1 MEYRIDLVV
10 LSEQKQNCR
19 FGMTLHN
26 LSDQDLPNWS
36 LTFAFTRFIQ
46 PGSISHGTLTQI
58 GSFCQL
64 KPDSLVLPANHHFY
78 CEFTVLT
85 NPFRFYSDGLN
96 EAFVE
101 YHHEGE
107 QVRSNVDV
115 PPIVLASPYRER
127 ETIAPTLASAY
138 SLLPKANALHVDAG
152 HFSLTPSS
160 AITCQSALAD
170 SAVTWLM
177 DEMARL
183 HQFKL
188 ATSEVGEIVYR
199 SNPTLDEGAYQLK
212 ISQEQV
218 RVEAGSSSGFV
229 HATASLLQLLDYNSL
244 TQEAQLACCS
254 ISDSPRFRY
263 RGMMLDCSRHFHSVE
278 QVKRLINL
286 LAHYK
291 FNTFHWHLTDD
302 EGWRV
307 EIKAFPALTEVGAW
321 RGVDEAIEPQ
331 YTHISQRYG
340 GFYSQEE
347 IKEVVAYASQRS
359 IMVIPEIDVPG
370 HCRAA
375 IKSLPEMLVEAEDDT
390 VYRSIQNYSDNVLN
404 PGLSTTYQFLDGV
417 LEEIAQL
424 FPAPY
429 VHIGADEVP
438 HGVWSNSPSCQA
450 LMKQH
455 GYQDYKE
462 LQGHL
467 LRHAEQK
474 LRSLGKRMLGW
485 EEAQHG
491 DKVSKDT
498 VIYSWLSEEAAVNC
512 ARQGF
517 DVVLQPAQTT
527 YLDMTQ
533 DYAPEEPGV
542 DWANPLPLEKAYNYE
557 PLANIPAD
565 DPIHKRIWGI
575 QTALW
580 CEIINNPERMDYM
593 VFPRII
599 ALAEACWTQ
608 KEHRDWNDFLSRL
621 KGHLPLLDKQGIK
634 YRQPWK

>member
-64 KPDSLVLPANHHFY
+64 TPDSLVLPANHHFY

-107 QVRSNVDV
+107 QVRSNIDV
-115 PPIVLASPYRER
+115 TPIVLASPYRER

-177 DEMARL
+177 DEVARL

-188 ATSEVGEIVYR
+188 ATSEAGEIVYR

-218 RVEAGSSSGFV
+218 RIEAGSSSGFV
-229 HATASLLQLLDYNSL
+229 HATASLLQLLDYNSI

-307 EIKAFPALTEVGAW
+307 EIKAFPALTEIGAW

-347 IKEVVAYASQRS
+347 IKEVVAYAAQRS

-375 IKSLPEMLVEAEDDT
+375 IKSLPEMLVEVEDDT

-498 VIYSWLSEEAAVNC
+498 VIYSWLSEDAAVNC

>member
-115 PPIVLASPYRER
+115 TPIVLASPYRER

-188 ATSEVGEIVYR
+188 ATSEAGEIVYR

-254 ISDSPRFRY
+254 IYDSPRFRY

-340 GFYSQEE
+340 GVYSQEE
-347 IKEVVAYASQRS
+347 IKEVVAYAAQRS

-375 IKSLPEMLVEAEDDT
+375 IKSLPEMLVEVEDDT

>member
-115 PPIVLASPYRER
+115 TPIVLASPYRER

-188 ATSEVGEIVYR
+188 ATSEVGEIIYR
-199 SNPTLDEGAYQLK
+199 SNPTLDEGSYQLK

-307 EIKAFPALTEVGAW
+307 EIKAFPALTEIGAW

-347 IKEVVAYASQRS
+347 IKEVVAYAAQRS

-375 IKSLPEMLVEAEDDT
+375 IKSLPEMLVEVEDDT

-417 LEEIAQL
+417 LEEISQL

>member
-115 PPIVLASPYRER
+115 TPIVLASPYRER

-188 ATSEVGEIVYR
+188 ATSEAGEIIYR

-347 IKEVVAYASQRS
+347 IKEVVAYAAQRS

>member
-64 KPDSLVLPANHHFY
+64 TPDSLVLPANHHFY

-115 PPIVLASPYRER
+115 TPIVLASPYRER

-177 DEMARL
+177 DEVARL

-188 ATSEVGEIVYR
+188 ATSEAGEIVYR

-347 IKEVVAYASQRS
+347 IKEVVAYAAQRS

-375 IKSLPEMLVEAEDDT
+375 IKSLPEMLVEVEDDT

>member
-107 QVRSNVDV
+107 RVRSNVDV
-115 PPIVLASPYRER
+115 TPIVLASPYRER

-188 ATSEVGEIVYR
+188 ATSEVGEIIYR

-218 RVEAGSSSGFV
+218 HVEAGSSSGFV

-307 EIKAFPALTEVGAW
+307 EIKAFPALTEIGAW

-347 IKEVVAYASQRS
+347 IKEVVAYAAQRS

-375 IKSLPEMLVEAEDDT
+375 IKSLPEMLVEVEDDT

>member
-115 PPIVLASPYRER
+115 TPIVLASPYRER

-138 SLLPKANALHVDAG
+138 SLLPKANALHVDSG

-188 ATSEVGEIVYR
+188 ATSEAGEIVYR

-307 EIKAFPALTEVGAW
+307 EIKAFPALTDIGAW

-347 IKEVVAYASQRS
+347 IKEVVAYAAQRS

-498 VIYSWLSEEAAVNC
+498 VIYSWLSEDAAVNC

>member
-115 PPIVLASPYRER
+115 TPIVLASPYRER

-188 ATSEVGEIVYR
+188 ATSEAGEIVYR

-307 EIKAFPALTEVGAW
+307 EIKAFPALTDIGAW

-347 IKEVVAYASQRS
+347 IKEVVAYAAQRS

-498 VIYSWLSEEAAVNC
+498 VIYSWSSEDAAVNC

>member
-64 KPDSLVLPANHHFY
+64 TPDSLVLPANHHFY

-115 PPIVLASPYRER
+115 TPIVLASPYRER

-177 DEMARL
+177 DEVARL

-188 ATSEVGEIVYR
+188 ATSEAGEIVYR

-229 HATASLLQLLDYNSL
+229 HATASLLQLLDYNSI

-307 EIKAFPALTEVGAW
+307 EIKAFPALTEIGAW

-347 IKEVVAYASQRS
+347 IKEVVAYAAQRS

-375 IKSLPEMLVEAEDDT
+375 IKSLPEMLVEVEDDT

-404 PGLSTTYQFLDGV
+404 PGLSTTYQFLDRV

-498 VIYSWLSEEAAVNC
+498 VIYSWLSEDAAVNC

>member
-115 PPIVLASPYRER
+115 TPIVLASPYRER

-188 ATSEVGEIVYR
+188 ATSEVGEIIYR

-307 EIKAFPALTEVGAW
+307 EIKAFPALTEIGAW

-347 IKEVVAYASQRS
+347 IKEVVAYAAQRS

-375 IKSLPEMLVEAEDDT
+375 IKSLPEMLVEVEDDT

>member
-115 PPIVLASPYRER
+115 TPIVLASPYRER

-188 ATSEVGEIVYR
+188 ATSEAGEIVYR

-307 EIKAFPALTEVGAW
+307 EIKAFPALTETGAW

-347 IKEVVAYASQRS
+347 IKEVVAYAAQRS

>member
-115 PPIVLASPYRER
+115 TPIVLASPYRER

-188 ATSEVGEIVYR
+188 ATSEVGEIIYR

-212 ISQEQV
+212 IGQEQV

-307 EIKAFPALTEVGAW
+307 EIKAFPALTDIGAW

-347 IKEVVAYASQRS
+347 IKEVVAYAAQRS

>member
-107 QVRSNVDV
+107 RVRSNIDV
-115 PPIVLASPYRER
+115 TPIVLASPYRER

-188 ATSEVGEIVYR
+188 ATSEVGEIIYR

-347 IKEVVAYASQRS
+347 IKEVVAYAAQRS

>member
-64 KPDSLVLPANHHFY
+64 TPDSLVLPANHHFY

-101 YHHEGE
+101 YHREGE

-115 PPIVLASPYRER
+115 TPIVLASPYRER

-188 ATSEVGEIVYR
+188 ATSEAGEIVYR

-347 IKEVVAYASQRS
+347 IKEVVAYAAQRS

-375 IKSLPEMLVEAEDDT
+375 IKSLPEMLVEVEDDT

>member
-107 QVRSNVDV
+107 QVRSNIDV
-115 PPIVLASPYRER
+115 TPIVLASPYRER

-188 ATSEVGEIVYR
+188 ATSEVGEIIYR

-347 IKEVVAYASQRS
+347 IKEVVAYAAQRS

-608 KEHRDWNDFLSRL
+608 KEHRDWKDFLSRL

>member
-64 KPDSLVLPANHHFY
+64 TPDSLVLPANHHFY

-115 PPIVLASPYRER
+115 TPIVLASPYRER

-177 DEMARL
+177 DEVARL

-188 ATSEVGEIVYR
+188 ATSEAGEIVYR

-229 HATASLLQLLDYNSL
+229 HATASLLQLLDYNSI

-307 EIKAFPALTEVGAW
+307 EIKAFPALTEIGAW

-347 IKEVVAYASQRS
+347 IKEVVAYAAQRS

-375 IKSLPEMLVEAEDDT
+375 IKSLPEMLVEVEDDT

-438 HGVWSNSPSCQA
+438 HGVWSNSLSCQA

-498 VIYSWLSEEAAVNC
+498 VIYSWLSEDAAVNC

>member
-115 PPIVLASPYRER
+115 TPIVLASPYRER

-188 ATSEVGEIVYR
+188 ATSEVGEIIYR

-307 EIKAFPALTEVGAW
+307 EIKAFPALTEIGAW

-347 IKEVVAYASQRS
+347 IKEVVAYAAQRS

-375 IKSLPEMLVEAEDDT
+375 IKSLPEMLVEVEDDT

-417 LEEIAQL
+417 LEEISQL

>member
-115 PPIVLASPYRER
+115 TPIVLASPYRER

-188 ATSEVGEIVYR
+188 ATSEVGEIIYR

-347 IKEVVAYASQRS
+347 IKEVVAYAAQRS

>member
-64 KPDSLVLPANHHFY
+64 TPDSLVLPANHHFY

-115 PPIVLASPYRER
+115 TPIVLASPYRER

-177 DEMARL
+177 DEVARL

-188 ATSEVGEIVYR
+188 ATSEAGEIVYR

-229 HATASLLQLLDYNSL
+229 HATASLLQLLDYNSI

-278 QVKRLINL
+278 KVKRLINL

-307 EIKAFPALTEVGAW
+307 EIKAFPALTEIGAW

-347 IKEVVAYASQRS
+347 IKEVVAYAAQRS

-375 IKSLPEMLVEAEDDT
+375 IKSLPEMLVEVEDDT

-498 VIYSWLSEEAAVNC
+498 VIYSWLSEDAAVNC

>member
-107 QVRSNVDV
+107 RVRSNVDV
-115 PPIVLASPYRER
+115 TPIVLASPYRER

-188 ATSEVGEIVYR
+188 ATSEVGEIIYR

-307 EIKAFPALTEVGAW
+307 EIKAFPALTKVGAW

-347 IKEVVAYASQRS
+347 IKEVVAYAAQRS

>member
-64 KPDSLVLPANHHFY
+64 TPDSLVLPANHHFY

-96 EAFVE
+96 EAFVV

-115 PPIVLASPYRER
+115 TPIVLASPYRER

-188 ATSEVGEIVYR
+188 ATSEVGEIIYR

-212 ISQEQV
+212 IGQEQV

-347 IKEVVAYASQRS
+347 IKEVVAYAAQRS

>member
-64 KPDSLVLPANHHFY
+64 TPDSLVLPANHHFY

-115 PPIVLASPYRER
+115 TPIVLASPYRER

-177 DEMARL
+177 DEVARL
-183 HQFKL
+183 HQFIL
-188 ATSEVGEIVYR
+188 ATSEAGEIVYR

-229 HATASLLQLLDYNSL
+229 HATASLLQLLDYNSI

-307 EIKAFPALTEVGAW
+307 EIKAFPALTEIGAW

-347 IKEVVAYASQRS
+347 IKEVVAYAAQRS

-375 IKSLPEMLVEAEDDT
+375 IKSLPEMLVEVEDDT

-498 VIYSWLSEEAAVNC
+498 VIYSWLSEDAAVNC

>member
-64 KPDSLVLPANHHFY
+64 TPDSLVLPANHHFY

-115 PPIVLASPYRER
+115 TPIVLASPYRER

-177 DEMARL
+177 DEVARL

-188 ATSEVGEIVYR
+188 ATSEAGEIVYR

-229 HATASLLQLLDYNSL
+229 HATASLLQLLDYNSI

-307 EIKAFPALTEVGAW
+307 EIKAFPALTEIGAW

-347 IKEVVAYASQRS
+347 IKEVVAYAAQRS

-375 IKSLPEMLVEAEDDT
+375 IISLPEMLVEVEDDT

-498 VIYSWLSEEAAVNC
+498 VIYSWLSEDAAVNC

>member
-64 KPDSLVLPANHHFY
+64 TPDSLVLPANHHFY

-115 PPIVLASPYRER
+115 TPIVLASPYRER

-188 ATSEVGEIVYR
+188 ATSEVGEIIYR

-347 IKEVVAYASQRS
+347 IKEVVAYAAQRS

-375 IKSLPEMLVEAEDDT
+375 IKSLPEMLVEVEDDT

-498 VIYSWLSEEAAVNC
+498 VIYSWLSEDAAVNC

>member
-64 KPDSLVLPANHHFY
+64 TPDSLVLPANHHFY

-115 PPIVLASPYRER
+115 TPIVLASPYRER

-188 ATSEVGEIVYR
+188 ATSEVGEIIYR

-218 RVEAGSSSGFV
+218 RIEAGSSSGFV
-229 HATASLLQLLDYNSL
+229 HATASLLQLLDYNSI

-347 IKEVVAYASQRS
+347 IKEVVAYAAQRS

-390 VYRSIQNYSDNVLN
+390 AYRSIQNYSDNVLN

>member
-115 PPIVLASPYRER
+115 TPIVLASPYRER

-188 ATSEVGEIVYR
+188 ATSEAGEIVYR

-254 ISDSPRFRY
+254 IYDSPRFRY

-347 IKEVVAYASQRS
+347 IKEVVAYAAQRS

-375 IKSLPEMLVEAEDDT
+375 IKSLPEMLVEVEDDT

>member
-115 PPIVLASPYRER
+115 TPIVLASPYRER

-188 ATSEVGEIVYR
+188 ATSEVGEIIYR

-212 ISQEQV
+212 IGQEQV

-307 EIKAFPALTEVGAW
+307 EIKAFPALTEIGAW

-347 IKEVVAYASQRS
+347 IKEVVAYAAQRS

-375 IKSLPEMLVEAEDDT
+375 IKSLPEMLVEVEDDT

-498 VIYSWLSEEAAVNC
+498 VIYSWLSEDAAVNC

>member
-64 KPDSLVLPANHHFY
+64 TPDSLVLPANHHFY

-115 PPIVLASPYRER
+115 TPIVLASPYRER

-177 DEMARL
+177 DEVARL

-188 ATSEVGEIVYR
+188 ATSEAGEIVYR

-229 HATASLLQLLDYNSL
+229 HATASLLQLLDYNSI

-307 EIKAFPALTEVGAW
+307 EIKGFPALTEIGAW

-347 IKEVVAYASQRS
+347 IKEVVAYAAQRS

-375 IKSLPEMLVEAEDDT
+375 IKSLPEMLVEVEDDT

-498 VIYSWLSEEAAVNC
+498 VIYSWLSEDAAVNC

>member
-64 KPDSLVLPANHHFY
+64 TPDSLVLPANHHFY

-107 QVRSNVDV
+107 RVRSNVDV
-115 PPIVLASPYRER
+115 TPIVLASPYRER

-138 SLLPKANALHVDAG
+138 SLLPKSNALHVDAG

-188 ATSEVGEIVYR
+188 ATSEVGEIIYR

-347 IKEVVAYASQRS
+347 IKEVVAYAAQRS

>member
-64 KPDSLVLPANHHFY
+64 TPDSLVLPANHHFY

-115 PPIVLASPYRER
+115 TPIVLASPYRER

-177 DEMARL
+177 DEVARL

-188 ATSEVGEIVYR
+188 ATSEAGEIVYR

-229 HATASLLQLLDYNSL
+229 HATASLLQLLDYNSI

-347 IKEVVAYASQRS
+347 IKEVVAYAAQRS

-390 VYRSIQNYSDNVLN
+390 AYRSIQNYSDNVLN

>member
-64 KPDSLVLPANHHFY
+64 TPDSLVLPANHHFY

-115 PPIVLASPYRER
+115 TPIVLASPYRER

-177 DEMARL
+177 DEVARL

-229 HATASLLQLLDYNSL
+229 HATASLLQLLDYNSI

-307 EIKAFPALTEVGAW
+307 EIKAFPALTEIGAW

-347 IKEVVAYASQRS
+347 IKEVVAYAAQRS

-375 IKSLPEMLVEAEDDT
+375 IKSLPEMLVEVEDDT

-498 VIYSWLSEEAAVNC
+498 VIYSWLSEDAAVNC

>member
-64 KPDSLVLPANHHFY
+64 TPDSLVLPANHHFY

-107 QVRSNVDV
+107 RVRSNVDV
-115 PPIVLASPYRER
+115 TPIVLASPYRER

-188 ATSEVGEIVYR
+188 ATSEVGEIIYR

-254 ISDSPRFRY
+254 IYDSPRFRY

-347 IKEVVAYASQRS
+347 IKEVVAYAAQRS

-375 IKSLPEMLVEAEDDT
+375 IKSLPEMLVEVEDDT

>member
-115 PPIVLASPYRER
+115 TPIVLASPYRER

-188 ATSEVGEIVYR
+188 ATSEAGEIVYR

-229 HATASLLQLLDYNSL
+229 HATASLLQLLDYNSI

-307 EIKAFPALTEVGAW
+307 EIKAFPALTEIGAW

-347 IKEVVAYASQRS
+347 IKEVVAYAAQRS

-375 IKSLPEMLVEAEDDT
+375 IKSLPEMLVEVEDDT

-498 VIYSWLSEEAAVNC
+498 VIYSWLSEDAAVNC

-580 CEIINNPERMDYM
+580 CEIINNPERIDYM

>member
-64 KPDSLVLPANHHFY
+64 TPDSLVLPANHHFY

-115 PPIVLASPYRER
+115 TPIVLASPYRER

-177 DEMARL
+177 DEVARL

-188 ATSEVGEIVYR
+188 ATSEAGEIVYR

-229 HATASLLQLLDYNSL
+229 HATASLLQLLDYNSI

-254 ISDSPRFRY
+254 ISDCPRFRY

-307 EIKAFPALTEVGAW
+307 EIKAFPALTEIGAW

-347 IKEVVAYASQRS
+347 IKEVVAYAAQRS

-375 IKSLPEMLVEAEDDT
+375 IKSLPEMLVEVEDDT

-404 PGLSTTYQFLDGV
+404 PGLSTTYQFLDRV

-498 VIYSWLSEEAAVNC
+498 VIYSWLSEDAAVNC

>member
-64 KPDSLVLPANHHFY
+64 TPDSLVLPANHHFY

-115 PPIVLASPYRER
+115 TPIVLASPYRER

-177 DEMARL
+177 DEVARL

-188 ATSEVGEIVYR
+188 ATSEAGEIVYR

-229 HATASLLQLLDYNSL
+229 HATASLLQLLDYNSI

-291 FNTFHWHLTDD
+291 LNTFHWHLTDD

-307 EIKAFPALTEVGAW
+307 EIKAFPALTEIGAW

-347 IKEVVAYASQRS
+347 IKEVVAYAAQRS

-375 IKSLPEMLVEAEDDT
+375 IKSLPEMLVEVEDDT

-498 VIYSWLSEEAAVNC
+498 VIYSWLSEDAAVNC

-599 ALAEACWTQ
+599 ALAEACWTH
-608 KEHRDWNDFLSRL
+608 KEHRDWGDFLSRL
-621 KGHLPLLDKQGIK
+621 KGHLPLLDKQGVK
-634 YRQPWK
+634 YRHPWK

>member
-64 KPDSLVLPANHHFY
+64 TPDSLVLPANHHFY

-115 PPIVLASPYRER
+115 TPIVLASPYRER

-177 DEMARL
+177 DEVTRL

-188 ATSEVGEIVYR
+188 ATSEAGEIVYR

-307 EIKAFPALTEVGAW
+307 EIKAFPALTEIGAW

-347 IKEVVAYASQRS
+347 IKEVVAYAAQRS

-375 IKSLPEMLVEAEDDT
+375 IKSLPEMLVEVEDDT

-498 VIYSWLSEEAAVNC
+498 VIYSWLSEDAAVNC

>member
-64 KPDSLVLPANHHFY
+64 TPDSLVLPANHHFY

-115 PPIVLASPYRER
+115 TPIVLASPYRER

-160 AITCQSALAD
+160 VITCQSALAD

-177 DEMARL
+177 DEVARL

-188 ATSEVGEIVYR
+188 ATSEAGEIVYR

-229 HATASLLQLLDYNSL
+229 HATASLLQLLDYNSI

-307 EIKAFPALTEVGAW
+307 EIKAFPALTEIGAW

-347 IKEVVAYASQRS
+347 IKEVVAYAAQRS

-375 IKSLPEMLVEAEDDT
+375 IKSLPEMLVEVEDDT

-498 VIYSWLSEEAAVNC
+498 VIYSWLSEDAAVNC

>member
-64 KPDSLVLPANHHFY
+64 TPDSLVLPANHHFY

-115 PPIVLASPYRER
+115 TPIVLASPYRER

-177 DEMARL
+177 DEVTRL

-188 ATSEVGEIVYR
+188 ATSEAGEIVYR

-347 IKEVVAYASQRS
+347 IKEVVAYAAQRS